1 MDLQILLGD
10 GAWSGK
16 NTGRDAGVEE
26 LASGAATVGSE
37 LDEPVGGLDQVIERN
52 RRPICSTSLKCR
64 PSVGSSRMNILRL

>member
-37 LDEPVGGLDQVIERN
+37 LDEPVGGLDQVGVVLDEDDGIAGRDH
-52 RRPICSTSLKCR
+52 
-64 PSVGSSRMNILRL
+64 